1 MNMKCIPTKVHGILD
16 YVVAIVLVLAPIP
29 FGFSEVGGAAVVV
42 PTVLGIA
49 LFVYSLLTKYEWG
62 VFKVLSMPYHLMID
76 MVAAIFL
83 ALSPFLFGFVNEA
96 PNAWLPHVVVGIAVI
111 LVVLFSEKQPGIAGT
126 PADYR

>member
-1 MNMKCIPTKVHGILD
+1 MIMKCIPAKVHGILD
-16 YVVAIVLVLAPIP
+16 YVVATALVLAPML

-49 LFVYSLLTKYEWG
+49 LFVYSLLIKYEWG

-111 LVVLFSEKQPGIAGT
+111 LVVLFSEKQPGTVGT
-126 PADYR
+126 PADIR

>member
-16 YVVAIVLVLAPIP
+16 YVVAISLVLAPIL

-62 VFKVLSMPYHLMID
+62 VFKVFGMPYHLMID

-83 ALSPFLFGFVNEA
+83 ALSPFLFGFVDEA

-111 LVVLFSEKQPGIAGT
+111 LVVLFSEKQPGTVGA
-126 PADYR
+126 PADNR

>member
-1 MNMKCIPTKVHGILD
+1 MHMKCIPTKVHGILD
-16 YVVAIVLVLAPIP
+16 YVVAIALVMAPIL

-49 LFVYSLLTKYEWG
+49 LFVYSVLTKYEWG

-83 ALSPFLFGFVNEA
+83 ALSPFLFGFVDET

-111 LVVLFSEKQPGIAGT
+111 LVVLFSEKQPGTVGA
-126 PADYR
+126 PADNR

>member
-16 YVVAIVLVLAPIP
+16 YVVAIVLVLAPIL

-111 LVVLFSEKQPGIAGT
+111 LVVLFSEKQSGTAGT